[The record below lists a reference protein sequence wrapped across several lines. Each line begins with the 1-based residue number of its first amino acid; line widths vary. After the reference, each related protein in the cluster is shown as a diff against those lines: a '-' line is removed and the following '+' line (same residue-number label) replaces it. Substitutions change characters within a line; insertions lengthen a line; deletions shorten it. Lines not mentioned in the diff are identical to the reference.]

1 MRYEK
6 PIVMDLSAR
15 ARSATG
21 QEPLACIDGWGASA
35 PAVCNSGGA
44 GGGLTGDDCLAGPS
58 AGIFAPRAPLPLL
71 NALAGPSQWGL
82 TGVTSDPAP
91 RSAPR
96 AWRAASRTMLHSRR
110 TRSIEACP
118 TL

>member
-58 AGIFAPRAPLPLL
+58 AGIFCA
-71 NALAGPSQWGL
+71 AGPAAIAECSG
-82 TGVTSDPAP
+82 GAVPMGSYGCNVGP
-91 RSAPR
+91 SA
-96 AWRAASRTMLHSRR
+96 T
-110 TRSIEACP
+110 
-118 TL
+118 